1 MKEIVFKNN
10 EKIEVT
16 NEYAE
21 YIGKKIL
28 SGSANDFQVF
38 YSDDKLQLIIRLSEI
53 VFIRDAK

>member
-1 MKEIVFKNN
+1 MKEIVFKNS

-16 NEYAE
+16 NEYAD
-21 YIGKKIL
+21 YIAKKIL